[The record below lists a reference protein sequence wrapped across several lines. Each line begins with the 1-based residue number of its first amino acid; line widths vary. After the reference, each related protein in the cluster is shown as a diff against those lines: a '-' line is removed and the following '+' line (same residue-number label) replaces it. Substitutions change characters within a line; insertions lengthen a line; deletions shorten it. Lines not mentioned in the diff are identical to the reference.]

1 MVCGLDFKS
10 PKIDCRWN
18 SAALCAFVCYPVE
31 LVQIKFPRRSPGRR
45 ITPEARALA
54 SRPPTAGRAST
65 QQSGRTLP
73 PLSCRAQSRKKTG
86 HDVTRH
92 GRDPRFNDGNQL
104 PEAREDSDGT
114 HVLGIESR
122 ITGPAHSQ
130 AAGPPMRLLPNRR
143 ISWDS
148 LHLAPGRPE
157 CLLAEP
163 PGGRA
168 INGPPLP
175 GGFQVLHRIRKYSLI
190 HPLSPTVAG

>member
-65 QQSGRTLP
+65 PQSGRTLP
-73 PLSCRAQSRKKTG
+73 PLSCRAQYRKKTG
-86 HDVTRH
+86 RDVTRH

-114 HVLGIESR
+114 HELGSR
-122 ITGPAHSQ
+122 ARLTLKPPA
-130 AAGPPMRLLPNRR
+130 RR
-143 ISWDS
+143 
-148 LHLAPGRPE
+148 
-157 CLLAEP
+157 
-163 PGGRA
+163 
-168 INGPPLP
+168 
-175 GGFQVLHRIRKYSLI
+175 
-190 HPLSPTVAG
+190 